1 VGAGT
6 QDDAA
11 VYRLSE
17 DVAIVQTVDVFTPVV
32 DDPYAYGAIAAANS
46 LSDVYAMGAR
56 PMLAL
61 NVLAYP
67 QGRLP
72 MDVVARI
79 VRGGTDKMQEAG
91 VAVGGGHSLDDPQPK
106 FGYAVTGIAR
116 PDRIVTNAGA
126 RPGDRLVLTKP
137 LGIGVITTGIKRERS
152 SEAAVE
158 AATRVMLELNRAASE
173 AMVEVGVH
181 ACTDVTG
188 YGLLGHLHEMGAAS
202 RVDAR
207 VWLSAVPILEA
218 AWDLVR
224 ERVVPGGT
232 YRNRRAAQA
241 YVRWHPE
248 ISEEAQLLLCD
259 AQTSGGLL
267 MALPSDRVASLRDA
281 LGRRGVRIA
290 AEIGEIVDWGEGR
303 IEVVP

>member
-1 VGAGT
+1 MVGAGT
-6 QDDAA
+6 RDDAA

-56 PMLAL
+56 PILAL

-72 MDVVARI
+72 LEVVARI
-79 VRGGTDKMQEAG
+79 VRGGADKMQEAG
-91 VAVGGGHSLDDPQPK
+91 VAIGGGHSLDDPQPK
-106 FGYAVTGIAR
+106 FGYAVSGLAH

-152 SEAAVE
+152 SEAAVA
-158 AATRVMLELNRAASE
+158 AATEVMLELNRAASE
-173 AMVEVGVH
+173 AMVAVGVH

-188 YGLLGHLHEMGAAS
+188 YGLLGHLHEMTEAS

-207 VWLSAVPILEA
+207 VRLSAIPILEP

-232 YRNRRAAQA
+232 YRNRRAAET

-248 ISEEAQLLLCD
+248 VSEEARLLLCD

-267 MALPSDRVASLRDA
+267 IAVPADRLPSLLEALRA
-281 LGRRGVRIA
+281 RGVRA
-290 AEIGEIVDWGEGR
+290 AEFGEIVDRRSGT
-303 IEVVP
+303 IEVLP